1 MFEAVEFYLNLGIL
15 SNEMNTYRMIR
26 VGGITSPIFFF
37 FHYELWKVNGWNE
50 NKIGKT
56 ILNYQNTKFNGNYIN
71 IKIK

>member
-37 FHYELWKVNGWNE
+37 FFITNCEKLMVE
-50 NKIGKT
+50 M
-56 ILNYQNTKFNGNYIN
+56 
-71 IKIK
+71 KIK